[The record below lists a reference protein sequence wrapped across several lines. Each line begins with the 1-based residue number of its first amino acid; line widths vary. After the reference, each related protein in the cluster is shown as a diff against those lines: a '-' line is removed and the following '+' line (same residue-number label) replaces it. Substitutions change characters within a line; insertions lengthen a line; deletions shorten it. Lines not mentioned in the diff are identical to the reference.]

1 MGRACSTFGE
11 RRGVGRVFMRKLE
24 GKRPLGRPMRR
35 CKDNMKID
43 FQEVGWGPW
52 TGLMRLR
59 MWTGDG
65 LLSTSH
71 TFTFHSYPT
80 PSHFI
85 PISHL
90 HISFLSHTFT
100 FHSYLTPSH
109 FIPISHLHI
118 SFLSLTCYTFVHDG
132 KFKTLLRSTSVHN
145 CSSMISTCTVILKN
159 ACFAPCKSSNM

>member
-90 HISFLSHTFT
+90 HISFLS
-100 FHSYLTPSH
+100 
-109 FIPISHLHI
+109 
-118 SFLSLTCYTFVHDG
+118 LTCYTFVHDG